1 MSAHLSLENLSVS
14 YGKQRVIDKL
24 SVPSLAAGEVT
35 ALLGPNG
42 SGKSTLLRALAGLQ
56 ACDGAVRLGDRPLN
70 RRHGEAAYLP
80 QTLPPCVHL
89 TVFESLMVAGQ
100 ATAAGLF
107 RRHGDDEVVALLESL
122 GIAHLARHYL
132 DQLSGGQRQLV
143 GIAQALIRE
152 PAVLLLDEPL
162 SALDLN
168 YQFHVMDLLRLE
180 TRRRGMVT
188 VIVLHDLN
196 AALRHTDRALMLKG
210 GQLLANGRP
219 EQVIDAATL
228 RAVYGV
234 HGRVERCP
242 QGVPHILVDGLSH
255 HAG

>member
-1 MSAHLSLENLSVS
+1 MSDQLSIEKLSVS
-14 YGKQRVIDKL
+14 YGKRRVIDKL
-24 SVPSLAAGEVT
+24 SVPCMRAGEVT

-56 ACDGAVRLGDRPLN
+56 GGDGLVRLRGRPLS
-70 RRHGEAAYLP
+70 RQRGEVAYLP

-107 RRHGDDEVVALLESL
+107 RRHDDQQVFALLQSL
-122 GIAHLARHYL
+122 GIDHLALRFL

-168 YQFHVMDLLRLE
+168 YQFHVMDLLRRE

-196 AALRHTDRALMLKG
+196 AALRHADRALMLKA
-210 GQLLANGRP
+210 GQLLANGCP
-219 EQVIDAATL
+219 DQVIDAATL
-228 RAVYGV
+228 QAVYGV
-234 HGRVERCP
+234 DGRVERCS
-242 QGVPHILVDGLSH
+242 QGVPHVLVDGMA
-255 HAG
+255 AG

>member
-1 MSAHLSLENLSVS
+1 MSEQLSIENLSVS
-14 YGKQRVIDKL
+14 YGKRRVIDKL
-24 SVPSLAAGEVT
+24 SVPCMRAGEVT

-56 ACDGAVRLGDRPLN
+56 GGDGLVRLRDRPLS
-70 RRHGEAAYLP
+70 RQRGEVAYLP

-107 RRHGDDEVVALLESL
+107 RRHDDQQVFALLQSL
-122 GIAHLARHYL
+122 GIDHLALHFL

-168 YQFHVMDLLRLE
+168 YQFHVMDLLRRE
-180 TRRRGMVT
+180 TRRRGMV
-188 VIVLHDLN
+188 
-196 AALRHTDRALMLKG
+196 
-210 GQLLANGRP
+210 
-219 EQVIDAATL
+219 
-228 RAVYGV
+228 
-234 HGRVERCP
+234 
-242 QGVPHILVDGLSH
+242 QGMDDDGLGGKIIKAEVPLAEMFGYSTDLRSATQGRATYSMEFKH
-255 HAG
+255 YSEAPKHVAEAVMAARK

>member
-1 MSAHLSLENLSVS
+1 M
-14 YGKQRVIDKL
+14 R
-24 SVPSLAAGEVT
+24 AGEVT

-56 ACDGAVRLGDRPLN
+56 GGDGLVRLRDRPLS
-70 RRHGEAAYLP
+70 RQRGEVAYLP

-107 RRHGDDEVVALLESL
+107 RRHDDQQVFALLQSL
-122 GIAHLARHYL
+122 GIDHLALHFL

-168 YQFHVMDLLRLE
+168 YQFHVMDLLRRE
-180 TRRRGMVT
+180 TRRRGMV
-188 VIVLHDLN
+188 
-196 AALRHTDRALMLKG
+196 
-210 GQLLANGRP
+210 
-219 EQVIDAATL
+219 
-228 RAVYGV
+228 
-234 HGRVERCP
+234 
-242 QGVPHILVDGLSH
+242 QGMDDDGLGGKIIKAEVPLAEMFGYSTDLRSATQGRATYSMEFKH
-255 HAG
+255 YSEAPKHVAEAVMAARK

>member
-1 MSAHLSLENLSVS
+1 MTHLS
-14 YGKQRVIDKL
+14 IAKL
-24 SVPSLAAGEVT
+24 SVRYGKRRVINGLDAPCLAAGEVT

-56 ACDGAVRLGDRPLN
+56 PCEGQIALDGRPLD
-70 RRHGEAAYLP
+70 RRRGQAAYLP

-100 ATAAGLF
+100 ATASGLF

-122 GIAHLARHYL
+122 GIVRLARSHL

-152 PAVLLLDEPL
+152 PALLLLDEPL

-168 YQFHVMDLLRLE
+168 YQFHVMDLLRRE
-180 TRRRGMVT
+180 TRRRRMVT
-188 VIVLHDLN
+188 LIVLHDLN
-196 AALRHTDRALMLKG
+196 AALRHADRALMLKDG
-210 GQLLANGRP
+210 RLLADGRP
-219 EQVIDAATL
+219 EQVIDAAAL

-234 HGRVERCP
+234 DGRVERCP
-242 QGVPHILVDGLSH
+242 QGVPHVLVDGLS
-255 HAG
+255 AA